1 MAKATTADAPYMV
14 ASYIRCEDV
23 RKNLAA
29 IDIYYLM
36 ELYNKVLAGNKYAE
50 VDLKKEV
57 EKIISL
63 EKRVYQLE
71 RRTFLSN
78 RNKSTEKMTVDE
90 LFETYVLGF
99 AKNTLSIGEI
109 EEYISKII

>member
-1 MAKATTADAPYMV
+1 MTKISMKDAPYMV

-23 RKNLAA
+23 RKKLAS
-29 IDIYYLM
+29 IDVYYLM

-50 VDLKKEV
+50 NDLKKEV

-78 RNKSTEKMTVDE
+78 RNKSEKKMTVDE
-90 LFETYVLGF
+90 LFETYALGF
-99 AKNTLSIGEI
+99 AKHTLSVGEI